1 MCNLSLIV
9 YKASLEIRQSQR
21 DSKARRVVIRRT
33 CMCSTCVYAR
43 IGIHAHSRAAV
54 GSSSIQFKM
63 SMLNN
68 VVVFFNVNVYYYYY
82 NYIFINFN
90 IRT

>member
-1 MCNLSLIV
+1 MRIEWKRPICNLSLIA

-68 VVVFFNVNVYYYYY
+68 L
-82 NYIFINFN
+82 II
-90 IRT
+90 IIMIL

>member
-68 VVVFFNVNVYYYYY
+68 VNV
-82 NYIFINFN
+82 
-90 IRT
+90 